1 MPACTTHLNLLL
13 CIVVRSHDTCRPK
26 PSTHCPTWLELKSAG
41 TLMRAR
47 VSGRRPCGLGQPG
60 LITQVR

>member
-41 TLMRAR
+41 TLRGPGYRVGGRA
-47 VSGRRPCGLGQPG
+47 GLASRG
-60 LITQVR
+60 